1 VIREPNKRG
10 QMEGRKTFEE
20 NRQFRGGRSMRGRGG
35 RWSEEVQQMN
45 QNQQGN
51 WGDRRGGYQEGRNAN
66 QHWRPREPENLQRQ
80 DQYRRQQFDLRN
92 NLNQSR
98 GFEKQE
104 KKPDDNNPEGS
115 LTRDGGKLPM
125 TKDNSGEA
133 AEGKGKEEEK

>member
-1 VIREPNKRG
+1 
-10 QMEGRKTFEE
+10 
-20 NRQFRGGRSMRGRGG
+20 
-35 RWSEEVQQMN
+35 
-45 QNQQGN
+45 
-51 WGDRRGGYQEGRNAN
+51 
-66 QHWRPREPENLQRQ
+66 
-80 DQYRRQQFDLRN
+80 LRN

-133 AEGKGKEEEK
+133 AEGKGKEEEKMIIAICKRCGKVGHKTEDCYKPLLCPRCKNEGHVARECPEVLPWE